1 MCLLLLLLLLNPHNR
16 INGEDVII
24 PDNVAADM
32 DNEGD
37 FIDEVVSTM
46 KDWVSTAKEPME
58 RVSTMI
64 QEEFETIGDQTMK
77 LVDVTIEN
85 IGEVFDDV
93 PGGVGESLRAM
104 TGEVN
109 SRVTEVYDSIQNREV
124 VSTMSDWVSGFGY
137 TAQEPVKRVSRMIL
151 GEIDTIR
158 NQTMNLVDDMI
169 ENIEEVFDDVPSGGE
184 SFRVMTGEG
193 DSRITEVYDSIQNR
207 TEGVAGIVTNFY
219 KEMTSEDDNI
229 EQFWDNDS
237 SIVGESFRVMTGAV
251 NSRVGGFYDSI
262 QNRSQSIADAV
273 TDIYSGMT
281 SDVENYRFEV
291 ILEQITPD
299 FSPYYYICPMECLTC
314 NETSSEIVCR
324 FCCPDLFTEPISFT
338 SVAMETGYS
347 QMVGS
352 WLLESIAWTGLKP
365 VFQSWLDGNAR
376 EQHDVSGELKALIRN
391 FHWLQQAAR
400 GKQFPVVMHTDNS
413 LDSDNEDD
421 FDILPDQVCGYYE
434 DSDLRRP
441 EGRVMGGEEV
451 ERTRQYP
458 WQMSLATGF
467 MGMFYQHR
475 CGAAL
480 IADRWALSAA
490 HCLHT
495 LGGET
500 LYVMGGFLDINNKE
514 TAQIK
519 RVETYFSH
527 ENFVPRLYE
536 QDIALLRLQ
545 SPVVFTPSLLP
556 VCLPSPSFSRQQE
569 YSSNLGQTA
578 VLAGWGRQW
587 DDGPLSGQLE
597 MVELPVISNTMC
609 MDWYNMSGSRQYIPE
624 HTFLCAGWEGGKKDA
639 CSGDSGGPLVVRREE
654 DGRAEVIGVVS
665 WGIGCG
671 VKGRPGVY
679 TRVSQFVPWIKRKI
693 MEYRDETY

>member
-124 VSTMSDWVSGFGY
+124 VNTVSDWVSGFGY

-151 GEIDTIR
+151 GEIDMIR

-169 ENIEEVFDDVPSGGE
+169 ENIEEVFDDVPNGGE
-184 SFRVMTGEG
+184 SFRVMTGEV
-193 DSRITEVYDSIQNR
+193 DDRITEVYDSIQDR
-207 TEGVAGIVTNFY
+207 TEGVAGTVTNFY
-219 KEMTSEDDNI
+219 KEMTSEDENI
-229 EQFWDNDS
+229 EEFLDDDS
-237 SIVGESFRVMTGAV
+237 IKVGESFRVMTGAV
-251 NSRVGGFYDSI
+251 NSGVGGFYDSI
-262 QNRSQSIADAV
+262 QNRSQTIADAV